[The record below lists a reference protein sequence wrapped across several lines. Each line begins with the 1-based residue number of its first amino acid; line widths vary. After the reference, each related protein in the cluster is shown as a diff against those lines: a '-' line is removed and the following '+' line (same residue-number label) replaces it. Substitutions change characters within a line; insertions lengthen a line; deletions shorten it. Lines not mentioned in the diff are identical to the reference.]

1 MASRPRNDRANGGI
15 LNEEATTIRCR
26 IAGERGALLDSAV
39 VVEGV
44 DQAREA
50 SIIFESAGNTGEF
63 ARNPDYALALRL
75 VLERLGEAD
84 IDIELVRAEVDSRT
98 TSKLSDEERILQ
110 LQQHD
115 LPISL
120 RAVNDF
126 ESLRKDLTRSQRS
139 VGQASG
145 ASGGNERKRMRLH
158 LRSNEGEL
166 SPQAL
171 VFLVSAFESALDFG
185 GLNSGPSFILTWNP
199 AKWTWDD
206 RDDEVRESQS
216 GVILPGQWSTGN
228 RTKDIHPGDRA
239 YLIQQGAARG
249 MVGRG
254 YFASEVFQE
263 PHWSGEPGK
272 VANYALVVWDEL
284 VSEEDRL
291 DIQDLKAVT
300 QAVPWDNIQA
310 SGLSVSPED
319 ASAIDTAW
327 GGLDS
332 IYVSPEEESGHTVTE
347 GSVSRVE
354 VNRYERSPVARRMCL
369 EHHGYACSVCGM
381 DFEVEYG
388 DIGVGFIHVHHVVE
402 LSSIGAEYEVD
413 PINDLRPVCPNCHA
427 MLHTR
432 RPAYSVE
439 ELIAVRMARKQTQ
452 AQSQESQRTP

>member
-1 MASRPRNDRANGGI
+1 M
-15 LNEEATTIRCR
+15 NEEVTTIRCR
-26 IAGERGALLDSAV
+26 IAGEQGDLLDAV
-39 VVEGV
+39 VVVEAV
-44 DQAREA
+44 DEAREV
-50 SIIFESAGNTGEF
+50 SLVFESAGNTGEV

-84 IDIELVRAEVDSRT
+84 IDMELVGAEVDSRT
-98 TSKLSDEERILQ
+98 TSKLPDEERSLQ
-110 LQQHD
+110 LQQHE

-126 ESLRKDLTRSQRS
+126 ESLRKDLTRAQRS

-158 LRSNEGEL
+158 LRSNDGEL
-166 SPQAL
+166 SPQAVAL
-171 VFLVSAFESALDFG
+171 LVSAFEFALDFD
-185 GLNSGPSFILTWNP
+185 GLNSKPAFILTWNP

-216 GVILPGQWSTGN
+216 GVILAGQWSTGN

-239 YLIQQGAARG
+239 FLIQQGVVRG

-263 PHWSGEPGK
+263 AHWSGEPGK
-272 VANYALVVWDEL
+272 LANYALVVWDEL

-291 DIQDLKAVT
+291 DIESLRAVT
-300 QAVPWDNIQA
+300 ETVPWDYIQA
-310 SGLSVSPED
+310 SGLAVTPKD
-319 ASAIDTAW
+319 AAAIDVAW

-332 IYVSPEEESGHTVTE
+332 VYVSPEEESGHTVTE

-369 EHHGYACSVCGM
+369 EHHGYACSVCAM
-381 DFEVEYG
+381 DFQDEYG
-388 DIGVGFIHVHHVVE
+388 EIGLGFIHVHHVVE

-413 PINDLRPVCPNCHA
+413 PMNDLRPVCPNCHA
-427 MLHTR
+427 MLHMR

-439 ELIAVRMARKQTQ
+439 ELVQVRMAHKQTQ
-452 AQSQESQRTP
+452 TQTQMQMQTPGQEPERAP